1 MRVVQLI
8 PGSGGTFYCQN
19 CMRDSALVRALRARG
34 IDVTFVPL
42 YLPPVVDAEGLED
55 ETPVFFGGI
64 NVYLQQEFELFRNT
78 PRWLDRLFDSRWMLK
93 RAAARE
99 GSTSAAAL
107 GPMTLS
113 MLQGRHGKQRK
124 EAERLIAW
132 LGENDTPDVIHVSNA
147 LLLGVASEIKKAL
160 NVPIVCSLQDEHT
173 WLDAMPDPHRRRCWE
188 VLSNKARDVDTFIA
202 VSDWYAKEMST
213 RMSIPRDRIVVVPA
227 GIELDGIEPASA
239 PVDPPV
245 IGYLS
250 RMSECLGLGL
260 LVDAFVRLKEDPRFK
275 DLRLRVTGGQ
285 TAEDEEF
292 LAGVRATL
300 REHGVEND
308 VEFLDHFDKEARHA
322 FMRSLSVLSVP
333 ALGGKAFG
341 AFIIEAQ
348 AFGVPVVQPAVGA
361 FPEILETTGGGCI
374 YDPNDDNALTRAL
387 EALLLDPARAHEL
400 GLHGRSAVLREYD
413 VEKTSERVLAVYSAL
428 LDR

>member
-42 YLPPVVDAEGLED
+42 YLPLAVDAEGLENGV
-55 ETPVFFGGI
+55 PVFFGGI
-64 NVYLQQEFELFRNT
+64 NVYLQQEFTLFRRT

-99 GSTSAAAL
+99 GSTSAATL

-124 EAERLIAW
+124 EAERLISW
-132 LGENDTPDVIHVSNA
+132 LDKHDRPDVIHVSNA

-173 WLDAMPDPHRRRCWE
+173 WLDAIPDPHGRRCWE
-188 VLSNKARDVDTFIA
+188 VLSDKARDVDTFIA
-202 VSDWYAKEMST
+202 VSHWYAGEMST
-213 RMSIPRDRIVVVPA
+213 RMSIPRDRIVVAPV
-227 GIELDGIEPASA
+227 GIELDGIEPVSA
-239 PVDPPV
+239 PVNPPV

-260 LVDAFVRLKEDPRFK
+260 LVDAFVQLKQDSRFK

-285 TAEDEEF
+285 TAEDEPF
-292 LAGVRATL
+292 LARVRATL
-300 REHGVEND
+300 RERNIEDD
-308 VEFLDHFDKEARHA
+308 VEFLDHFDREARHA
-322 FMRSLSVLSVP
+322 FLHSLSVLSVP
-333 ALGGKAFG
+333 ALGGEAFG
-341 AFIIEAQ
+341 TFIIEAL
-348 AFGVPVVQPAVGA
+348 AFGVPVVQPDVGA
-361 FPEILETTGGGCI
+361 FPEILETTGGGRV
-374 YDPNDDNALTRAL
+374 YDPNEENALAKTL
-387 EALLLDPARAHEL
+387 ETLLLEPGRAREL
-400 GLHGRSAVLREYD
+400 GLRGRSVVLDEYGM
-413 VEKTSERVLAVYSAL
+413 EKTSERVLAVYSAL
-428 LDR
+428 VDR